1 MFVARTSAVPDV
13 VKPAPIF
20 VWAEALNFVIFTASA
35 MLPVGGVFVSAS
47 VSTRFVCLAS
57 TVTLEGPRALVPAAP
72 IDAPSAT
79 ETFVPA
85 SRSA

>member
-20 VWAEALNFVIFTASA
+20 VWAALNFVIFTASA